1 MRESVST
8 DNHCEDGKQLMP
20 QQAIAFPQTSQPV
33 TDIETWL
40 EANKGTIFTCPHL
53 PGKPR
58 ITKEAC
64 QRRVNLAVAI
74 ATRAGNESLFDG
86 GGPFGLDTCLD
97 CPHNEGAGG
106 LARA

>member
-1 MRESVST
+1 
-8 DNHCEDGKQLMP
+8 MP
-20 QQAIAFPQTSQPV
+20 QQAIAFPPASQPV

-97 CPHNEGAGG
+97 CPYNEGAGG

>member
-1 MRESVST
+1 
-8 DNHCEDGKQLMP
+8 MP
-20 QQAIAFPQTSQPV
+20 QQAIVFPPAEQPGAE
-33 TDIETWL
+33 IEAWL
-40 EANKGTIFTCPHL
+40 KANKKTMFTCPHL
-53 PGKPR
+53 PGSPK

-64 QRRVNLAVAI
+64 QRRVGLAVTI

-86 GGPFGLDTCLD
+86 GGPFGLDTCLS